1 MKKISTLLAAGAIV
15 SAGLLLPGT
24 ASAAPCTAA
33 LGCYTDGTPREEGLS
48 YWQAK
53 EKAAKEAADKAAAEE
68 AANPTPTFF
77 DNLGTFTGW
86 FTGSAGGAE

>member
-53 EKAAKEAADKAAAEE
+53 EKAAKEAAAEA
-68 AANPTPTFF
+68 AANPAPSFL

-86 FTGSAGGAE
+86 FTGSAGGE